1 MTDRHAGYV
10 VVLEENIRE
19 DDAAATIT
27 ALRMVKGVVD
37 VRPVVGDL
45 DLAIAS
51 SRVDERWRR
60 ALRNLAN
67 GRTEPPE

>member
-19 DDAAATIT
+19 DAAAATIT

-37 VRPVVGDL
+37 VRPVVADL

-51 SRVDERWRR
+51 SRVDDRWRR
-60 ALRNLAN
+60 LLWNLAN
-67 GRTEPPE
+67 ARTEPPA